1 VASAAVA
8 FAEPHVPVPAA
19 AMRGLQAPVEM
30 PSSAPAPVPTLAE
43 LISLED
49 LDVPQLVTAEDFL
62 PEPETDRGQRGA
74 MDPARAVAG
83 DHDGRAGVSPYSA
96 FDDSLADLAAGALA
110 AETVHA
116 VKPSSRGAGGGS
128 RLKLIAAAVILV
140 GLIGGGVYASKR
152 SGGAAPPV
160 PQLGTLL
167 VQSSPAGVEVFVDG
181 VSRGMTPATVS
192 VSAGSHILELRGRG
206 VPRVIPLQ
214 VPAGGQVSQYLEF
227 VDTPTTGMLVVHSQ
241 PVGANVTVDGVA
253 RGVAPITIEGLASGD
268 HEVVLQSAAG
278 TSRHSVKV
286 LAGTTASLVAP
297 VVAAPAPVD
306 GPVSGWV
313 SVKAPF
319 LIEIREDGQLIGT
332 TETDRL
338 MLASGRH
345 SLEFVNPSLGFR
357 ETRTVQ
363 VLPGKVAPL
372 VIELPQGSVSL
383 NASPWAEV
391 WIDGRRIGETPIA
404 NVPVPIGPHEIVFRH
419 PELGE
424 KKQAVSVT
432 TGAPVRVSVSMK

>member
-1 VASAAVA
+1 
-8 FAEPHVPVPAA
+8 
-19 AMRGLQAPVEM
+19 M
-30 PSSAPAPVPTLAE
+30 
-43 LISLED
+43 
-49 LDVPQLVTAEDFL
+49 
-62 PEPETDRGQRGA
+62 
-74 MDPARAVAG
+74 
-83 DHDGRAGVSPYSA
+83 
-96 FDDSLADLAAGALA
+96 
-110 AETVHA
+110 
-116 VKPSSRGAGGGS
+116 
-128 RLKLIAAAVILV
+128 
-140 GLIGGGVYASKR
+140 
-152 SGGAAPPV
+152 
-160 PQLGTLL
+160 
-167 VQSSPAGVEVFVDG
+167 QSSPAGVEVFVDG

-241 PVGANVTVDGVA
+241 PVGANVTVDGVP
-253 RGVAPITIEGLASGD
+253 RGVAPITIEGLTSGD

-278 TSRHSVKV
+278 TSRHTVKV

-297 VVAAPAPVD
+297 VTAAPAPVD

-345 SLEFVNPSLGFR
+345 VLEFVNPSLGFR
-357 ETRTVQ
+357 ESRTVQ

-391 WIDGRRIGETPIA
+391 WIDGRRIGETPIG
-404 NVPVPIGPHEIVFRH
+404 NVSVPIGPHEIVFRH